1 MIVQLRLIQD
11 SPLLSRSP
19 WSIEQ
24 FYIFYIH
31 SSLKWI
37 LLDDKW
43 NSTFL
48 TLTTKSNNEILYET
62 KDVYFNLNYIL
73 QIEYNDTN
81 FLNNSI
87 EYSLDFG
94 LTWLEISNE
103 NQLKFSSIKF
113 YHKNITFYRLTIT
126 LNLFSIIRFRFQS
139 QQNHLQYIYIG
150 NKCLMNC
157 FGNTRCV
164 NGECQKMNPI
174 MPLVCKYLI

>member
-94 LTWLEISNE
+94 LTWLDNIEFIFNYSFSISIST
-103 NQLKFSSIKF
+103 KSSSI
-113 YHKNITFYRLTIT
+113 YLYR
-126 LNLFSIIRFRFQS
+126 
-139 QQNHLQYIYIG
+139 
-150 NKCLMNC
+150 K
-157 FGNTRCV
+157 
-164 NGECQKMNPI
+164 
-174 MPLVCKYLI
+174 